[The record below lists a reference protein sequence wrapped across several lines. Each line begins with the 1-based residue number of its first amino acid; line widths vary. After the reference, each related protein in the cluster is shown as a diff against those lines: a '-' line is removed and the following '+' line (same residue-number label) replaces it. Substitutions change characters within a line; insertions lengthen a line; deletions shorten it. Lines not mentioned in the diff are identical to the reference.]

1 MFAVYATKGNP
12 QNPLESLAIGERPE
26 PVLKDGWVRVKV
38 SHASLNRHDIFT
50 LQGLTAQETP
60 IPFPM
65 IMGND
70 GCGTLDDGTEV
81 IIFPV
86 MGDPD
91 WKGDE
96 MEDPK
101 WHVFSELVP
110 GTFADYVAVP
120 KRNAIPRPKEISA
133 LDASV
138 LGTAWLTAYR
148 ILFTKSNLRSGQT
161 MLVQGASGGMAT
173 ALIQMGRA
181 AGFEVWVTSRSH
193 DGAKLAEK
201 LGAHRIFKSGEKLPR
216 KVDAVFDNVGPA
228 TFEHSLGSTRRGGTL
243 VTVGVTTGLEAKVNL
258 LDLFVNNIIVT
269 GSTMGTLDEMKNLIQ
284 FVISSGIKPEIGQ
297 IVSMDQAKESF
308 KAMWEGRIR
317 GKTVFTR

>member
-26 PVLKDGWVRVKV
+26 PILKDGWMRVKV

-96 MEDPK
+96 MEDPQ

-120 KRNAIPRPKEISA
+120 RRNAIPRPREISA

-161 MLVQGASGGMAT
+161 ILVQGASGGMAT

-297 IVSMDQAKESF
+297 IASMDQARKSF